1 MILLIRLLR
10 NRITIIYQ
18 ILIDL
23 FVYFLLIVIFNKFEK
38 IEVINYINIYIWI
51 FLSFIFDRYHL
62 REYKYKLL
70 LNYFFKTIFIYSI
83 LLMINISS
91 INIILIL
98 TIHLICSLFIQPT
111 YIKLN
116 YKDIVKVKKW
126 ITNDNRLIQ
135 LYKSKSFSFRNH
147 KIYLFDKNSNYDYSN
162 YCGFILDNS
171 ASNYES
177 IKIILNKNKTLKSF
191 FSLNWCE
198 IYLESL
204 PLDFISSSIL
214 CNNLNEI
221 NYINNI
227 KLFSSTKRL
236 FEYIFSLILIICSLP
251 LIAFFAILIYFQDG
265 IPIFYSQVRT
275 GIDKTNI
282 RIFKIRSMRNNSEVD
297 GPQWS
302 KKDDPRI
309 TFIGK
314 LIRKNRIDE
323 LPQLISVIKGDL
335 SLIGPRPERP
345 EIDQILK
352 KDIFL
357 YDKRYSVKP
366 GITGWAQVNYPYGA
380 SLDDALIKQSYD
392 LYYVKN
398 FSFALDFIIFLKTIR
413 LIFNRR
419 GAIPIGNE

>member
-1 MILLIRLLR
+1 MILIMRLLR
-10 NRITIIYQ
+10 NRITLLHQ
-18 ILIDL
+18 SLIDL
-23 FVYFLLIVIFNKFEK
+23 FVYFLLIVIFKKSEK
-38 IEVINYINIYIWI
+38 IEFINYISIYIWI
-51 FLSFIFDRYHL
+51 FLSYIFDRYHL

-70 LNYFFKTIFIYSI
+70 FNYFFKTIFIYLI
-83 LLMINISS
+83 LIIINISS
-91 INIILIL
+91 INSILIL
-98 TIHLICSLFIQPT
+98 TIYLICTLFLQQT
-111 YIKLN
+111 YIKFN
-116 YKDIVKVKKW
+116 YKNIVKVKKW
-126 ITNDNRLIQ
+126 ITNDNKLFQ
-135 LYKSKSFSFRNH
+135 LYKSERFSFKNH
-147 KIYLFDKNSNYDYSN
+147 KIYLFDENSNYDYSDH
-162 YCGFILDNS
+162 CGFILDNTV
-171 ASNYES
+171 SNYEV
-177 IKIILNKNKTLKSF
+177 IRTILNKNKSLKRF

-204 PLDFISSSIL
+204 PIDFISNSIS
-214 CNNLNEI
+214 CNNLKKT
-221 NYINNI
+221 NNI
-227 KLFSSTKRL
+227 NLFSFTKRL

-251 LIAFFAILIYFQDG
+251 LIAFFALLIYFQDG

-275 GIDKTNI
+275 GIDITKI

-357 YDKRYSVKP
+357 YEKRYSVRP

-380 SLDDALIKQSYD
+380 SLDDAVIKQSYD

-398 FSFALDFIIFLKTIR
+398 FSFALDFIIFFKTIR

-419 GAIPIGNE
+419 GAIPTGDK

>member
-1 MILLIRLLR
+1 MI
-10 NRITIIYQ
+10 
-18 ILIDL
+18 
-23 FVYFLLIVIFNKFEK
+23 
-38 IEVINYINIYIWI
+38 
-51 FLSFIFDRYHL
+51 
-62 REYKYKLL
+62 
-70 LNYFFKTIFIYSI
+70 
-83 LLMINISS
+83 
-91 INIILIL
+91 
-98 TIHLICSLFIQPT
+98 
-111 YIKLN
+111 
-116 YKDIVKVKKW
+116 
-126 ITNDNRLIQ
+126 
-135 LYKSKSFSFRNH
+135 
-147 KIYLFDKNSNYDYSN
+147 
-162 YCGFILDNS
+162 
-171 ASNYES
+171 
-177 IKIILNKNKTLKSF
+177 KTLKSF
-191 FSLNWCE
+191 FSINWCE

-282 RIFKIRSMRNNSEVD
+282 RIFKIRSMR
-297 GPQWS
+297 
-302 KKDDPRI
+302 
-309 TFIGK
+309 
-314 LIRKNRIDE
+314 
-323 LPQLISVIKGDL
+323 
-335 SLIGPRPERP
+335 
-345 EIDQILK
+345 K